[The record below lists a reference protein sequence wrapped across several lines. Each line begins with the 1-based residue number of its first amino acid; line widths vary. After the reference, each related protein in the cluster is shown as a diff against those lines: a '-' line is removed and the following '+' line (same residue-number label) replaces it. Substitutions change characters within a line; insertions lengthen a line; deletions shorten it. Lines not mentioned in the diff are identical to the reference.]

1 MKIIIAGRPNT
12 GKSTL
17 FNALTGTRDALVHDR
32 PGVTRDTLGGVVANR
47 DYEIMDTAGLEN
59 ARVGIAHDS
68 TDMAVA
74 AIGDADA
81 VLFVVDGRVGLTDAD
96 LNWARLVRRKT
107 KSPVLLVVNKSE
119 SVSRMADV
127 NEFYKLGFGEPV
139 LVSAEHKR
147 GLDTL
152 YEFMD
157 KIADEKIEKKPVSVP
172 AVQGRDKNAGGQERI
187 KIAVLGQPNV
197 GKSTFVNRVLGE
209 KRQIVIDEP
218 GITRDTVKIPTKFY
232 GRDIV
237 IMDTAGLRRKSG
249 VTDDVETL
257 SALKSLDAIEKADV
271 VILMVDATRNIEN
284 QALGI
289 AGRVYDA
296 GKILCVALNKWDLV
310 EPELRDE
317 KLLKLKHQFT
327 NSFHQIIKPLILA
340 VSAETGTGVQN
351 MFKRIYEQYDLAS
364 ATVPTSLL
372 NRIVEKLVEERQPPM
387 SRLKRPMKI
396 KFARQI
402 GRHPMRIAINVG
414 GASDIPESYTRYL
427 RRGIAM
433 ELKWEHLPIVIE
445 YKKADNPFD

>member
-1 MKIIIAGRPNT
+1 MKIVIAGRPNT

-32 PGVTRDTLGGVVANR
+32 PGVTRDVIGGVVAGR
-47 DYEIMDTAGLEN
+47 AWDITDTAGLEN
-59 ARVGIAHDS
+59 AKTGIAHDS
-68 TDMAVA
+68 TDMAID
-74 AIGDADA
+74 AIAESDV
-81 VLFVVDGRVGLTDAD
+81 VLFVVDARVGLTDED
-96 LNWARLVRRKT
+96 LNWARIVRRRT
-107 KSPVLLVVNKSE
+107 KSPVMLVANKSE
-119 SVSRMADV
+119 SKSRLADI
-127 NEFYKLGFGEPV
+127 NDFYKLGFGEPV

-147 GLDTL
+147 GLDII
-152 YEFMD
+152 YDFVD
-157 KIADEKIEKKPVSVP
+157 KIAGENIEKGP
-172 AVQGRDKNAGGQERI
+172 AKAGEKSCI

-209 KRQIVIDEP
+209 KRQIVKDAP
-218 GITRDTVKIPTKFY
+218 GVTRDTVKIPTKYY

-310 EPELRDE
+310 APEIRDE
-317 KLLKLKHQFT
+317 KLLRLKHQFT

-340 VSAETGTGVQN
+340 VSAESGTGVQN
-351 MFKRIYEQYDLAS
+351 MFRRIYEQYDLAN

-372 NRIVEKLVEERQPPM
+372 NRIVEKLVESRQPPM

-396 KFARQI
+396 KFAHQT

-427 RRGIAM
+427 RRGIAT

-445 YKKADNPFD
+445 YKKSDNPFD

>member
-1 MKIIIAGRPNT
+1 MKIVIAGRPNT

-17 FNALTGTRDALVHDR
+17 FNGLTNTRDALVHDR
-32 PGVTRDTLGGVVANR
+32 PGVTRDCVSGIVQNR
-47 DYEIMDTAGLEN
+47 DYEITDTAGLEN
-59 ARVGIAHDS
+59 AKTGIAHDS
-68 TDMAVA
+68 TDMAIG
-74 AIGDADA
+74 AIATADA
-81 VLFVVDGRVGLTDAD
+81 VLFVVDGRVGITNED
-96 LNWARLVRRKT
+96 LDWSRTVHRKT
-107 KSPVLLVVNKSE
+107 KAPVLLLVNKAE
-119 SVSRMADV
+119 SAARLADI
-127 NEFYKLGFGEPV
+127 NDFYKLGFGEPV

-147 GLDTL
+147 GFDSI

-157 KIADEKIEKKPVSVP
+157 KIAGEKDEKKPANTGDS
-172 AVQGRDKNAGGQERI
+172 ERI

-209 KRQIVIDEP
+209 KRQIVEDAP
-218 GITRDTVKIPTKFY
+218 GITRDTVKIPTTFY

-237 IMDTAGLRRKSG
+237 LMDTAGLRRKAG

-257 SALKSLDAIEKADV
+257 SALKSLDAIDKADV
-271 VILMVDATRNIEN
+271 VILMVDATRDIEN

-310 EPELRDE
+310 EPELRDD

-340 VSAETGTGVQN
+340 ISAETGTGVQN
-351 MFKRIYEQYDLAS
+351 MFKRVYEQYDLAN

-372 NRIVEKLVEERQPPM
+372 NRIVEKLVAERQPPM

-396 KFARQI
+396 KFARQV
-402 GRHPMRIAINVG
+402 GHHPMRIAINVG

-427 RRGIAM
+427 RRGIAGA
-433 ELKWEHLPIVIE
+433 LKWERLPIIIE
-445 YKKADNPFD
+445 YKKSENPFD

>member
-1 MKIIIAGRPNT
+1 MMKITIAGRPNT

-32 PGVTRDTLGGVVANR
+32 PGVTRDTISGTFR
-47 DYEIMDTAGLEN
+47 DRPYTLYDTAGLERAN
-59 ARVGIAHDS
+59 SGIALDS
-68 TDMAVA
+68 TNMA
-74 AIGDADA
+74 IDA
-81 VLFVVDGRVGLTDAD
+81 VSSSDAILFVVDGRVGLTNED
-96 LNWARLVRRKT
+96 LDWAKLVRRKT
-107 KSPVLLVVNKSE
+107 RAPVLLLVNKSE
-119 SVSRMADV
+119 SAKRLANIHD
-127 NEFYKLGFGEPV
+127 FYKLGFGEPV

-147 GLDTL
+147 GFEEIYAFL
-152 YEFMD
+152 D
-157 KIADEKIEKKPVSVP
+157 KIAGDAADAPTPET
-172 AVQGRDKNAGGQERI
+172 ATDTRI
-187 KIAVLGQPNV
+187 KIAILGQPNV

-209 KRQIVIDEP
+209 KRQIVMDAP

-237 IMDTAGLRRKSG
+237 LMDTAGLRRKAG

-289 AGRVYDA
+289 ASRVYNA

-310 EPELRDE
+310 EPEIRDE
-317 KLLKLKHQFT
+317 KLLKLKHQFS
-327 NSFHQIIKPLILA
+327 NSFHQIIKPMILA

-351 MFKRIYEQYDLAS
+351 MFRRIYEQWDISS
-364 ATVPTSLL
+364 AQAPTSLV
-372 NRIVEKLVEERQPPM
+372 NRIVEKLVADRQPPL

-396 KFARQI
+396 KFARQT
-402 GRHPMRIAINVG
+402 GRHPMRITINVG

-427 RRGIAM
+427 RRGIATA
-433 ELKWEHLPIVIE
+433 LKWEHLPIVIDYE
-445 YKKADNPFD
+445 KSENPYD

>member
-1 MKIIIAGRPNT
+1 MKIVIAGRPNT

-17 FNALTGTRDALVHDR
+17 FNALTRTRDALVHDR
-32 PGVTRDTLGGVVANR
+32 PGVTRDTIGGVVAGR
-47 DYEIMDTAGLEN
+47 DWEIMDTAGLES
-59 ARVGIAHDS
+59 AKTGIAHDS
-68 TDMAVA
+68 TDMAIA
-74 AIGDADA
+74 AVSGADA
-81 VLFVVDGRVGLTDAD
+81 VLFVVDSRVGLTDED

-107 KSPVLLVVNKSE
+107 KSPVLLLANKSE
-119 SVSRMADV
+119 SASRLADI
-127 NEFYKLGFGEPV
+127 NDFYKLGFGAPV

-147 GLDTL
+147 GFDAIF
-152 YEFMD
+152 EFMD
-157 KIADEKIEKKPVSVP
+157 KIASEKNEKIPGK
-172 AVQGRDKNAGGQERI
+172 AGNDSRI

-209 KRQIVIDEP
+209 KRQIVEDAP

-237 IMDTAGLRRKSG
+237 IMDTAGLRRKAG

-257 SALKSLDAIEKADV
+257 SALKSLDAIEKADA
-271 VILMVDATRNIEN
+271 VILMVDATKNIEN

-310 EPELRDE
+310 EPEIRDE
-317 KLLKLKHQFT
+317 KLLRLKHQFT
-327 NSFHQIIKPLILA
+327 NSFHQIIKPMILA
-340 VSAETGTGVQN
+340 VSAETGMGVQN
-351 MFKRIYEQYDLAS
+351 MFKRIYEQYDLSNAN
-364 ATVPTSLL
+364 VPTSLL
-372 NRIVEKLVEERQPPM
+372 NRIVEKLVDSRQPPM

-396 KFARQI
+396 KFARQV

-427 RRGIAM
+427 RRGIAT

-445 YKKADNPFD
+445 YKKADNPYD